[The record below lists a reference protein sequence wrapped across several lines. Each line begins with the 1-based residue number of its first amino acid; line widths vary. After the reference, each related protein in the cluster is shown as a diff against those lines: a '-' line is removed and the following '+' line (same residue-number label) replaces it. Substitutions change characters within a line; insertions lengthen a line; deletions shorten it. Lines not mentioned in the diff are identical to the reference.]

1 MESWHPQLE
10 NKNQMKDSEL
20 VFMISLPA
28 RFFEFDGSGGGKFH
42 DTQTF
47 IRSIEILFTN
57 HRIGYFQPAFG
68 WLRPGAHSGSHA

>member
-28 RFFEFDGSGGGKFH
+28 RFFEFDGS
-42 DTQTF
+42 
-47 IRSIEILFTN
+47 
-57 HRIGYFQPAFG
+57 
-68 WLRPGAHSGSHA
+68 LRRKIS